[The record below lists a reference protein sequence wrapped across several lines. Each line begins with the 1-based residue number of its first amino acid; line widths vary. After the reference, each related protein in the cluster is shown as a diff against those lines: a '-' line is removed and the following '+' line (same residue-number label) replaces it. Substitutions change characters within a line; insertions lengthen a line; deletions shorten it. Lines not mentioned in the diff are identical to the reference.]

1 MVLNTILAVVAT
13 FVLMSFTAAL
23 LRAFGGGGLATL
35 LGQVVTVGIFAG
47 VLLYAGFVGSTIAG
61 GLVGLVFAIRIFA
74 FIWFWNLGRK
84 YLNGDYGERTMW
96 AAELAKEGDEEFI
109 EAASN
114 LNEMEMREVG
124 IISDSKEEL
133 REMVVEEGTVS
144 DES

>member
-1 MVLNTILAVVAT
+1 MVLNTILASVAAFVIMSVTATIIRVV
-13 FVLMSFTAAL
+13 
-23 LRAFGGGGLATL
+23 GGGGLATL

-47 VLLYAGFVGSTIAG
+47 VLLYAGFVGSTVAG
-61 GLVGLVFAIRIFA
+61 GLITLVFAIRLFA

-84 YLNGDYGERTMW
+84 YLNGDYGKRTMW

-114 LNEMEMREVG
+114 LTEMEMREVG

-133 REMVVEEGTVS
+133 REMVVEEGATA